1 MEFESFKDVV
11 KKEVENR
18 VGENCT
24 VNVKDTAKNNGVT
37 LSGLT
42 VKSKD
47 SNIAPIIYLDDYY
60 QLYESGYVG
69 LEAIISII
77 LKVYEESNVD
87 HIVDMSQLLNY
98 ESIRKKIVY
107 KLINSE
113 KNTELLQHVPHI
125 TFHDLSIV
133 FQISVSEE
141 PFGDATILIHNKHL
155 AIWNVSLDT
164 LYEDA
169 RNNTPILNRYE
180 IEDIEDVIRELMPT
194 AETVHTPV
202 PLLVLS
208 NKDKFHGAACILYP
222 DLLRQVSDAID
233 SSMYIIPSSVHETLL
248 LPAKKAE
255 EAEYK
260 YIKNII
266 SEVNNTRINE
276 EEILSYSVYFYD
288 RNTDEIIIL

>member
-24 VNVKDTAKNNGVT
+24 VNVKDTAKNNGVI

-42 VKSKD
+42 VKSED
-47 SNIAPIIYLDDYY
+47 SDIAPIIYLDDYY

-125 TFHDLSIV
+125 TFNDLSIV

-248 LPAKKAE
+248 LPAKKVE